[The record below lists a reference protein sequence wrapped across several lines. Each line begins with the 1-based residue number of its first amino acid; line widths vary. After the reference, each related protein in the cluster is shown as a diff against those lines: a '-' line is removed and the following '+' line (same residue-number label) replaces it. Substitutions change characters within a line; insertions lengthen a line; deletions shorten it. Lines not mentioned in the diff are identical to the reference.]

1 MKFTGSDVVTETK
14 ETKAVGFEMNQD
26 NKWQDRLRKEDSDS
40 SAKVFN
46 ELGREIKRGKG
57 WLRQVA

>member
-1 MKFTGSDVVTETK
+1 
-14 ETKAVGFEMNQD
+14 VGFEMSQD
-26 NKWQDRLRKEDSDS
+26 NKWQDRLRKEDSDP

-57 WLRQVA
+57 